1 MLTAFLEGGV
11 FVTGYEESASQ
22 SGSDRTVINT
32 IAVKSDDCSTTIKE
46 CPLTICSQM
55 PTLPI

>member
-1 MLTAFLEGGV
+1 M
-11 FVTGYEESASQ
+11 TGYEESASQ